1 MRDAIKRGLW
11 AILPIA
17 TLGVSAAAMPPA
29 KVALQGA
36 RILPVVGDDI
46 ENGTV
51 LIEHGLITAIGADV
65 EIPYDAMVVDVSG
78 KVLFPGM
85 IDAHSARGLDIRNE
99 NLPVTPYLDVYDA
112 IDPSRRYFEDALR
125 DGITTIHA
133 VVANNCVI
141 GGLSRAVH
149 PIGRTPDEM
158 TLTGPIALK
167 ISVAPKR
174 GFDRM
179 VQMATLREAFL
190 ELSDYLDRLAETK
203 YEESLEKA
211 DKKIDVGPEEARKR
225 GEKLVE
231 FSDLDDAH
239 RNLVLLTGGKLG
251 AFIYCQRPSDIE
263 RARQVADEGGFLEQ
277 STFVLGT
284 ACFKAVDAIKAL
296 GRPVV
301 LEAELVYRERDSV
314 TAKLTETFVPKV
326 YYDKGVAFALLPS
339 PDSSLAERYLNYQ
352 AARCVRQGLPRQI
365 ALESITINPAKAMGV
380 ADRVGSLEVGKVAN
394 LVVLSEDP
402 LDFNATVELV
412 YINGIRAYDRKQDP
426 RMKQLLEEEPSEVD
440 DSQAPAAE
448 RDAQD
453 GDTKGDS
460 AAGDGQGADES
471 KKADPSPESEES
483 SDEKPSDGQAP
494 PAPGTGANKA
504 ATGSK
509 GS

>member
-1 MRDAIKRGLW
+1 MREVITRS
-11 AILPIA
+11 
-17 TLGVSAAAMPPA
+17 LGVVLPMVVWSSLAAAMPPE

-36 RILPVVGDDI
+36 RIIPVVGDDVDK
-46 ENGTV
+46 GTL
-51 LIEHGLITAIGADV
+51 LIEHGVIKAIGTDV
-65 EIPYDAMVVDVSG
+65 DIPYDAMVVDVSG

-133 VVANNCVI
+133 IVANDCVI

-158 TLTGPIALK
+158 TLYGPIALK

-190 ELSDYLDRLAETK
+190 KLADYLDDLAETK
-203 YEESLEKA
+203 YEESLKKE

-225 GEKLVE
+225 GEKLIE

-239 RNLVLLTGGKLG
+239 RNLVLLTGGKLR
-251 AFIYCQRPSDIE
+251 AFIYCERPSDIE
-263 RARQVADEGGFLEQ
+263 RARQVADEAGFLQQ
-277 STFVLGT
+277 STFVLGP
-284 ACFKAVDAIKAL
+284 ACFKAAAAIKSL

-301 LEAELVYRERDSV
+301 LDAQLLYRERDSV

-326 YYDKGVAFALLPS
+326 YYDKGVTFSLLPS
-339 PDSSLAERYLNYQ
+339 PDSSLAERYPNYQ
-352 AARCVRQGLPRQI
+352 AARCVRQGLPRQT
-365 ALESITINPAKAMGV
+365 ALEAITINPANAIGV

-394 LVVLSEDP
+394 VVVLSGDP
-402 LDFNATVELV
+402 LDFNAHVELV
-412 YINGIRAYDRKQDP
+412 YINGIRAYDRQHDP
-426 RMKQLLEEEPSEVD
+426 RLEQLLEEEPSEVE
-440 DSQAPAAE
+440 DSGGGGSEGDAKEGDAK
-448 RDAQD
+448 RDA
-453 GDTKGDS
+453 GDQAGESKE
-460 AAGDGQGADES
+460 GDGAQ
-471 KKADPSPESEES
+471 ESEES
-483 SDEKPSDGQAP
+483 SDEEPSDGDAP
-494 PAPGTGANKA
+494 EAPGIGAGRPT
-504 ATGSK
+504 TGSK